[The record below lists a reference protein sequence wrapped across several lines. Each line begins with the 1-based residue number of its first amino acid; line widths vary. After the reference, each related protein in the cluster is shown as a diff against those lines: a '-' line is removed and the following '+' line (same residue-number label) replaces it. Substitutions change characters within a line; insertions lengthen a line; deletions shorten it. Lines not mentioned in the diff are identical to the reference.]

1 MDTCKIVSLKS
12 PSNPATQALAV
23 GGKRGHCGPQFTTHA
38 ALPNISRRFF
48 LPVAAARQKDLP
60 ALMQRLA
67 APEVMAR
74 LRVLRVLL
82 LPMVQEEMVETVAEA
97 AALAEPDML
106 RLKETIAASAYL
118 QDKMEEVAV
127 LVVLA
132 LLEAKEQT
140 DVQSCTSASRTY
152 YHTALLWIRKGDS
165 P

>member
-1 MDTCKIVSLKS
+1 
-12 PSNPATQALAV
+12 
-23 GGKRGHCGPQFTTHA
+23 
-38 ALPNISRRFF
+38 
-48 LPVAAARQKDLP
+48 
-60 ALMQRLA
+60 
-67 APEVMAR
+67 MAR

-118 QDKMEEVAV
+118 QVKTEEVAV

-140 DVQSCTSASRTY
+140 DVQFCISVNHTFYR
-152 YHTALLWIRKGDS
+152 TALSWTSKAALPSTARAA
-165 P
+165 

>member
-1 MDTCKIVSLKS
+1 MQAIAAIIKS
-12 PSNPATQALAV
+12 GLFGRKS
-23 GGKRGHCGPQFTTHA
+23 TTHA
-38 ALPNISRRFF
+38 ALLDIQRSFF
-48 LPVAAARQKDLP
+48 LPEVAALQKGLP
-60 ALMQRLA
+60 DPMQRLVV
-67 APEVMAR
+67 PEVMAR

-118 QDKMEEVAV
+118 QDKVEEVAV

-140 DVQSCTSASRTY
+140 DVQFCISVNHTFYR
-152 YHTALLWIRKGDS
+152 TALSWTSKAALPSTARAA
-165 P
+165 